1 MRSRPNGEDDGK
13 KEFRLVRIKNQ
24 EDFATGAADLGIFI
38 ARSPQAEVGCPCY
51 YVAHILPDG
60 IVKRCVQPLGNRA
73 CMNLP
78 QSGPDFVYKLLHESG
93 FSWINSRGSVSEV
106 EYKLGAYTHARTTSI
121 IPQNIKPSLPF
132 MDDDDDV
139 AAPLSLSCHAAPPPS
154 RSSSLP
160 SVAIAEA
167 EEKKK
172 LAFCLS
178 RRRLLRKMGTSERER
193 AWQRP
198 NRRRAG

>member
-78 QSGPDFVYKLLHESG
+78 HSGPDFVYKLLH
-93 FSWINSRGSVSEV
+93 
-106 EYKLGAYTHARTTSI
+106 
-121 IPQNIKPSLPF
+121 
-132 MDDDDDV
+132 
-139 AAPLSLSCHAAPPPS
+139 
-154 RSSSLP
+154 
-160 SVAIAEA
+160 
-167 EEKKK
+167 
-172 LAFCLS
+172 
-178 RRRLLRKMGTSERER
+178 
-193 AWQRP
+193 
-198 NRRRAG
+198 